1 MSQPKKLCG
10 VGNPLLDIQ
19 ATVAS
24 GYLERYGLEA
34 NNQILAEEKHVPMY
48 KELVSWFPVE
58 YLPGGA
64 TLNSIRIAQWMLGD
78 RAGTVYAGAIGKDA
92 FGDELKAQVDK
103 AGVTGAFHV
112 QEEQPTGTCAA
123 LVSGKGARSLVANL
137 AAANTFKKA
146 HLDQDDVWATI
157 ASCQVFYSAGFF
169 LTPPEGTDSMEKIA
183 RHAAEE
189 NKIYSINLSAPFIS
203 QFFKDQLH
211 RILPYC
217 DYIFGNET
225 EAAAYAE
232 NNGLGENVSI
242 EDIAKHISKMDKVN
256 KARPRTVV
264 FTQGAEQTVV
274 ATGDS
279 VLTFPVT
286 KVDQLVDTNGAGDA
300 FVAGFLSQLLLGSS
314 LEACVAAGHWSAG
327 VIIQHVGCT
336 FPEVCKYE
344 Q

>member
-1 MSQPKKLCG
+1 
-10 VGNPLLDIQ
+10 
-19 ATVAS
+19 
-24 GYLERYGLEA
+24 
-34 NNQILAEEKHVPMY
+34 MY

-64 TLNSIRIAQWMLGD
+64 TLNTIRIAQWMMGD
-78 RAGTVYAGAIGKDA
+78 RGDTVSGAIGKDE
-92 FGDELKAQVDK
+92 FGEELKSQVEK
-103 AGVTGAFHV
+103 AKVNGCFYT
-112 QEEQPTGTCAA
+112 QETEPTGTCAA

-137 AAANTFKKA
+137 AAANTYKLDHLNKA
-146 HLDQDDVWATI
+146 DVWETI
-157 ASCQVFYSAGFF
+157 SSCQIYYSAGFF

-183 RHAAEE
+183 KHAAEN

-232 NNGLGENVSI
+232 HNGLGADMDI
-242 EDIAKHISKMDKVN
+242 KDIAKTISKLDKVN
-256 KARPRTVV
+256 KERPRTVV
-264 FTQGAEQTVV
+264 FTQCAEQTIV
-274 ATGDS
+274 AIGDN
-279 VLTFPVT
+279 VRTFPVT

-300 FVAGFLSQLLLGSS
+300 FVAGFLSQLLLGAS
-314 LEACVAAGHWSAG
+314 LEDCVAAGHWSAG

-336 FPEVCKYE
+336 FPEVCKY
-344 Q
+344 QQ

>member
-1 MSQPKKLCG
+1 MSKKLCG

-24 GYLERYGLEA
+24 GYLERYGLES

-64 TLNSIRIAQWMLGD
+64 TLNTIRIAQWMLSD
-78 RAGTVYAGAIGKDA
+78 RGQTVYSGAIGSDDFA
-92 FGDELKAQVDK
+92 DELKNQVSK
-103 AGVTGAFHV
+103 AKVNGCFYT
-112 QEEQPTGTCAA
+112 QSEQPTGTCAA
-123 LVSGKGARSLVANL
+123 LVSGNGHRSLVANL
-137 AAANTFKKA
+137 AAANTYKLA
-146 HLDQDDVWATI
+146 HLDQADVWETI
-157 ASCQVFYSAGFF
+157 TSCQVFYSAGFF
-169 LTPPEGTDSMEKIA
+169 LTPPEGPDSMEKIA
-183 RHAAEE
+183 KHAAET
-189 NKIYSINLSAPFIS
+189 NKIYSINLSAPFIA

-232 NNGLGENVSI
+232 HNGLGKDL
-242 EDIAKHISKMDKVN
+242 DIAEIAKAISKLDKVN
-256 KARPRTVV
+256 GERPRTVV
-264 FTQGAEQTVV
+264 FTQGAEQTIV
-274 ATGDS
+274 ATGDD
-279 VLTFPVT
+279 VKTFPVT

-300 FVAGFLSQLLLGSS
+300 FVAGFLSQLLLGAS
-314 LEACVAAGHWSAG
+314 LEDCVTAGHWSAG

-336 FPEVCKYE
+336 FPEVCKF
-344 Q
+344 QQ